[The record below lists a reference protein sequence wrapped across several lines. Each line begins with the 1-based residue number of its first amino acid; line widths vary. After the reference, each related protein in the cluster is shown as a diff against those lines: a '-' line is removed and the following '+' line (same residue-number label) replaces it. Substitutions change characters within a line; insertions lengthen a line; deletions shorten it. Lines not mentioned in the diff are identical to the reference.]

1 MSTPPPE
8 RSGDRTRRGGA
19 GRPEEDGREHVVL
32 VHGLLRTPRSWLT
45 VRRHLEREGYSTGV
59 FAYPSL
65 RGRFEA
71 HGRELAAELRRL
83 DADRRFARVHLVGH
97 SLGNLVIR
105 AALSHGRPRNLGR
118 VVMLVPPNRGS
129 PVARRLAPLLG
140 DLFPVLRDLSDA
152 DGSAARRLSFPP
164 MEAGVIA
171 ARYDHV
177 VTLASTHVP
186 GEADHLLVPALHGL
200 LMYQPK
206 VQRAIVAFLRT
217 GRFPRRAT

>member
-1 MSTPPPE
+1 MTSPAAA
-8 RSGDRTRRGGA
+8 RD
-19 GRPEEDGREHVVL
+19 HVVL
-32 VHGLLRTPRSWLT
+32 VHGLLRTPRSWSTL
-45 VRRHLEREGYSTGV
+45 RRRLEREGWSTGV
-59 FAYPSL
+59 FGYPSL
-65 RGRFEA
+65 SGRFER
-71 HGRELAAELRRL
+71 HGRNLAEELARL
-83 DADRRFARVHLVGH
+83 DAGHGSARVHLVGH

-105 AALSHGRPRNLGR
+105 AALAERAPRKLGR

-129 PVARRLAPLLG
+129 PVARRLSRWLG
-140 DLFPVLRDLSDA
+140 DLFPILRQLSDEP
-152 DGSAARRLSFPP
+152 GSDAQRLAFPP

-200 LMYQPK
+200 LMYQPQ
-206 VQRAIVAFLRT
+206 VQSAIVAFLRT